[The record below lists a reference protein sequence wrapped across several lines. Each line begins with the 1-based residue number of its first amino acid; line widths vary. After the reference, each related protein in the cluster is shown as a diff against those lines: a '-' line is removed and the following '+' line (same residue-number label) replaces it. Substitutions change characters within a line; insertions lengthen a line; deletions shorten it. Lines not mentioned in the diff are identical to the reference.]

1 MEVECRKLFLN
12 LEVKM
17 RIIAIDRDE
26 RSKCISILTDMELEE
41 YQKLTKKSF
50 DANGNLNGQ
59 RGVITKSAAA
69 VRIRKRMQED
79 FCKGAIFPQVVLGIQ
94 SEKDFTKMLKEGEY
108 YDSEEIFAGC
118 IISIIDGMQR
128 SNIYFKNYSGNETR
142 KIRVE
147 FWIANNGEKL
157 LYRMLVLN
165 TGQTPWNTRRQ
176 IEVIFGNLSENI
188 ESELYQ
194 QYPELM
200 GKIDIYGIDDGK
212 RRTQAGKYHK
222 SSIIELYLGF
232 NIRNVKINVSD
243 ELAEEYQRFDMM
255 ESIDRE
261 ESFPNF
267 ICILGMMCKLDLAFA
282 KFKNKSEISGQFSEG
297 KDIFGSAPAC
307 TGFVVASA
315 EYIMGK
321 VSVERKK
328 EEVSRK
334 KEKYQNQMQNIL
346 KKLDESL
353 PENSNY
359 LSLDILNSVCAGL
372 SKSRIGDE
380 MRRLF
385 KDVFMSLLKYDAI
398 DEVSSLEDFWK
409 E

>member
-1 MEVECRKLFLN
+1 M
-12 LEVKM
+12 
-17 RIIAIDRDE
+17 
-26 RSKCISILTDMELEE
+26 
-41 YQKLTKKSF
+41 
-50 DANGNLNGQ
+50 
-59 RGVITKSAAA
+59 
-69 VRIRKRMQED
+69 
-79 FCKGAIFPQVVLGIQ
+79 
-94 SEKDFTKMLKEGEY
+94 
-108 YDSEEIFAGC
+108 
-118 IISIIDGMQR
+118 
-128 SNIYFKNYSGNETR
+128 
-142 KIRVE
+142 
-147 FWIANNGEKL
+147 
-157 LYRMLVLN
+157 
-165 TGQTPWNTRRQ
+165 
-176 IEVIFGNLSENI
+176 IFGNLSENI

-328 EEVSRK
+328 EEVSLK

-380 MRRLF
+380 INGTCIALIRYGGTVHICMKTDLF
-385 KDVFMSLLKYDAI
+385 TTGILKAESEIENKDLLYGIGVLLANRKIVKIKAQISGYQIYDTLFAF
-398 DEVSSLEDFWK
+398 ERCVWQ
-409 E
+409 

>member
-1 MEVECRKLFLN
+1 
-12 LEVKM
+12 M
-17 RIIAIDRDE
+17 RVIAIDEDK
-26 RSKCISILTDMELEE
+26 RSACISILTDMTLAE
-41 YQKLTKKSF
+41 YTVLAREAF
-50 DANGNLNGQ
+50 DANGNFEGQ

-94 SEKDFTKMLKEGEY
+94 SNEKFYKTLEEGKE
-108 YDSEEIFAGC
+108 YDSKQLFEGR

-128 SNIYFKNYSGNETR
+128 SNIYFKNFSGNEGR

-147 FWIANNGEKL
+147 FWIADNGEKL

-176 IEVIFGNLSENI
+176 IEVIYGNMSKNI
-188 ESELYQ
+188 EGELYN
-194 QYPELM
+194 QYPELT
-200 GKIDIYGIDDGK
+200 GKVDIYGIDDGK

-222 SSIIELYLGF
+222 SAIIELYLGF

-255 ESIDRE
+255 ESIDRK
-261 ESFPNF
+261 ESFQNF
-267 ICILGMMCKLDLAFA
+267 ICILGMMCKLDLVFA
-282 KFKNKSEISGQFSEG
+282 KFKKICELPGQFTEG
-297 KDIFGSAPAC
+297 KDIFGSVPAC
-307 TGFVVASA
+307 IGFVVASA

-321 VSVERKK
+321 ISVERK
-328 EEVSRK
+328 EEDIRRK
-334 KEKYQNQMQNIL
+334 KENYQKQMRLIL
-346 KKLDESL
+346 KKLEEGIH
-353 PENSNY
+353 ENENF

-372 SKSRIGDE
+372 PKSRIGDE

-385 KDVFMSLLKYDAI
+385 KDAFMSLLKYEDM
-398 DEVSSLEDFWK
+398 DEICSLEDFWR